1 MPIAQIVAYR
11 SNGVFGW
18 SLAVHIRAILFTQTD
33 RDTNFN
39 ERKFGGGRGRI
50 LFLVI
55 KILSLSNL
63 G

>member
-33 RDTNFN
+33 RDTNLKREN
-39 ERKFGGGRGRI
+39 LEEGGVGYC
-50 LFLVI
+50 FW
-55 KILSLSNL
+55 
-63 G
+63 